1 MSSEEQTGAMSVAE
15 AIRRKRAVR
24 AYTPEPV
31 PEEMIDAILNAGRR
45 AQSAKNT
52 QPWTFILVT
61 EREQLARLATAGT
74 YAAHMPSS
82 AFTAVLVAPPG
93 TEFDLGQAAAN
104 MQLAATALGVGSC
117 VTTLHNQELAHEI
130 LGVPGRPELPLVDH
144 VRLPR
149 RGRPATQSWWAPP
162 ARRGGAPGALLIR
175 RRKLEKPDGARCF
188 LLAHAPSA
196 QGDRPASC
204 L

>member
-1 MSSEEQTGAMSVAE
+1 MTSEQPGGMTVAA

-31 PEEMIDAILNAGRR
+31 PEELMLAILNAGRR

-52 QPWTFILVT
+52 QPWTFVLVT

-82 AFTAVLVAPPG
+82 AFAVVLVAGSG

-117 VTTLHNQELAHEI
+117 VTTLHDQTRAREV
-130 LGVPGRPELPLVDH
+130 LGVPEDMQCRWSITFGYSAEPERPLRPGGRRSLEEI
-144 VRLPR
+144 VRR
-149 RGRPATQSWWAPP
+149 
-162 ARRGGAPGALLIR
+162 
-175 RRKLEKPDGARCF
+175 E
-188 LLAHAPSA
+188 HY
-196 QGDRPASC
+196 
-204 L
+204 